1 MISKEN
7 IQIVQSTVPLLET
20 SISKITQ
27 VFYQRLFKN
36 HPQLK
41 NVFNMTHQAKGSQPE
56 ALARAV
62 FMYARHIAQ
71 PEVLEKA
78 ITAIA
83 EKHVSLSVTPAQYE
97 VVGTNL
103 LAAIQEVLGEDV
115 ATPAVIDAWAAA
127 YHQLA
132 QILSNAEEQRYAK
145 RAVAAGGFRGQKPFV
160 ITQKVQESQS
170 ITSFYLKPKDGQ
182 PAPYFIPGQ
191 YVAITVDIPGES
203 HQHTRNYSLSSV
215 HRADYLRISV
225 KKEGLVS
232 HYLHEQIKVGD
243 EILVGMPAGV
253 FTLQDTQNPVVLMAG
268 GVGITPLFSM
278 YQHLIAH
285 THRQVIFIQCALNSE
300 VHAFKNESLRLAN
313 EQAKVIT
320 VYNEPTAQDQLH
332 DQYDYEG
339 LLTAE
344 ILSPYIDSQAEFY
357 FCGPKAFMQHT
368 LALLSL
374 LGVNDDRIY
383 YEFFGPSGELE
394 KPTIDPQVAL

>member
-1 MISKEN
+1 MISKKD
-7 IQIVQSTVPLLET
+7 IAIVQSTVPLLET

-27 VFYQRLFKN
+27 VFYRRLFKN

-71 PEVLEKA
+71 PAVLENA

-83 EKHVSLSVTPAQYE
+83 EKHVSLNVTPAQYE

-115 ATPAVIDAWAAA
+115 ATPVVINAWAEA

-145 RAVAAGGFRGQKPFV
+145 RATTLGGFRGQKPFV
-160 ITQKVQESQS
+160 VTRKVKESQS

-182 PAPYFIPGQ
+182 PAPHFTPGQ
-191 YVAITVDIPGES
+191 YIAITVDIPGES

-215 HRADYLRISV
+215 YCADYLRISV
-225 KKEGLVS
+225 KKEGVVS
-232 HYLHEQIKVGD
+232 NYLHEQITLGD
-243 EILVGMPAGV
+243 EILVGIPAGV
-253 FTLQDTQNPVVLMAG
+253 FTLQDTQNPVVLIAG

-278 YQHLIAH
+278 YQYLVEH
-285 THRQVIFIQCALNSE
+285 TQRQVTFIQCALNSQ
-300 VHAFKNESLRLAN
+300 VHAFKNEILGLAN
-313 EQAKVIT
+313 NGVQTIT
-320 VYNEPTAQDQLH
+320 IYNQPTAQDQVNINF
-332 DQYDYEG
+332 DYEG

-344 ILSPYIDSQAEFY
+344 ILSPVINSQAEFY
-357 FCGPKAFMQHT
+357 FCGPQAFMQHT
-368 LALLSL
+368 LGLLSL

-383 YEFFGPSGELE
+383 YEFFGPSGALE
-394 KPTIDPQVAL
+394 KPTINPQVVL

>member
-7 IQIVQSTVPLLET
+7 IEIVQSTVPVLET

-71 PEVLEKA
+71 PAVLEQA
-78 ITAIA
+78 IAAIA
-83 EKHVSLSVTPAQYE
+83 EKHVSLNVTPAQYE

-103 LAAIQEVLGEDV
+103 LAAIQEVLGKDV
-115 ATPAVIDAWAAA
+115 ATPTVINAWAEA

-132 QILSNAEEQRYAK
+132 QLLINVEEQRYAK
-145 RAVAAGGFRGQKPFV
+145 RASAIGGFRGQKSFI
-160 ITQKVQESQS
+160 ITQKVKESQA

-182 PAPYFIPGQ
+182 PAPRFIPGQ
-191 YVAITVDIPGES
+191 YIAITVDIPGEN

-215 HRADYLRISV
+215 YTPDYLRISI

-232 HYLHEQIKVGD
+232 NYLHDQINVGD
-243 EILVGMPAGV
+243 EVLAGIPAGV
-253 FTLQDTQNPVVLMAG
+253 FTLKDAQAPVVLIAG

-278 YQHLIAH
+278 YQHLVQH
-285 THRQVIFIQCALNSE
+285 TQRKVAFIQCALNSQ
-300 VHAFKNESLRLAN
+300 VHAFKDEIYDLAN
-313 EQAKVIT
+313 DRVQAIT
-320 VYNEPTAQDQLH
+320 IYDQPVAQDQLNI
-332 DQYDYEG
+332 DYDYKG
-339 LLTAE
+339 LLNVE
-344 ILSPYIDSQAEFY
+344 ILSPLISPQTQFY
-357 FCGPKAFMQHT
+357 FCGPEAFMRHVMG
-368 LALLSL
+368 LLSL
-374 LGVNDDRIY
+374 LGVNDDRIF
-383 YEFFGPSGELE
+383 YEFFGPSGTLE
-394 KPTIDPQVAL
+394 KPTTDHQAIL